1 MYDCLPPALYQG
13 LTTSRPAL
21 PPALHYW
28 QPCTRVLPALH
39 YRQALGKALR
49 LQLQISAMRAAGHAD
64 SPGVLEIL
72 SGASHAL
79 LGPGGLVRSRITR
92 TLILTRTLTLTLNP
106 TTLALHPP

>member
-1 MYDCLPPALYQG
+1 MYACLPPALYQG

-28 QPCTRVLPALH
+28 Q
-39 YRQALGKALR
+39 ALGKALR
-49 LQLQISAMRAAGHAD
+49 LQLQITAMRASGHAD

-72 SGASHAL
+72 RGASHAL

-92 TLILTRTLTLTLNP
+92 TLTPTPTLTLTLTLPLTLPPNP
-106 TTLALHPP
+106 NPNHLDC